1 MFDFRV
7 GLGYDLTANLCS
19 NKGLPMSCGE
29 RLAKELRKQG
39 YRVTPQRA
47 VILETIAHMD
57 GHRTAQEVYQA
68 AGERL
73 PGLNLATIYRT
84 LETLHAASLV
94 DLFDT
99 GGVTRFSLRDPEHL
113 HGHLVCHRCGK
124 TLTLDPAHAAPL
136 AVKIHQK
143 TGFEIALDHLTLV
156 GLCEDCSSLDN
167 TPTSLAPQDAIR
179 RS

>member
-1 MFDFRV
+1 
-7 GLGYDLTANLCS
+7 
-19 NKGLPMSCGE
+19 MSCGE

-39 YRVTPQRA
+39 FRVTPQRA

-57 GHRTAQEVYQA
+57 GHRTAQEVYHA

-99 GGVTRFSLRDPEHL
+99 GGVTRFSLRDPEHP

-124 TLTLDPAHAAPL
+124 TLTLDPANAASL
-136 AVKIHQK
+136 AGKIRRE

-156 GLCEDCSSLDN
+156 GLCEDCASLEN
-167 TPTSLAPQDAIR
+167 MPEPLAPQDIVR

>member
-1 MFDFRV
+1 
-7 GLGYDLTANLCS
+7 
-19 NKGLPMSCGE
+19 MSCGE

-39 YRVTPQRA
+39 FRVTPQRA

-68 AGERL
+68 AGGRL

-84 LETLHAASLV
+84 LETFRAASLV

-99 GGVTRFSLRDPEHL
+99 GGVTRFSLRDPDHL
-113 HGHLVCHRCGK
+113 HGHLVCDRCGQ
-124 TLTLDPAHAAPL
+124 TLTLDPAHAASL
-136 AVKIHQK
+136 AGKIHRE

-156 GLCEDCSSLDN
+156 GLCEECSSLDN
-167 TPTSLAPQDAIR
+167 TPASLAPQATIR
-179 RS
+179 RG

>member
-1 MFDFRV
+1 
-7 GLGYDLTANLCS
+7 
-19 NKGLPMSCGE
+19 MSCGE
-29 RLAKELRKQG
+29 RLAKELRQQG

-57 GHRTAQEVYQA
+57 GHRTAQEVYRA

-84 LETLHAASLV
+84 LDTLHAASLV

-99 GGVTRFSLRDPEHL
+99 GGVTRFSLRDPEHP

-124 TLTLDPAHAAPL
+124 TLTLDPGHAASL
-136 AVKIHQK
+136 AGNIQRE

-156 GLCEDCSSLDN
+156 GLCEDCSRLDN
-167 TPTSLAPQDAIR
+167 TSASLAPQNTIQ